1 MSGMTKPGPD
11 YAGRRK
17 RVQVSKACQRCRRLQ
32 KGCSETRPC
41 QRCVK
46 VGLEDQCSSA
56 GRKRGEER
64 AQQTVDRRTWSS
76 YPQLPASLS
85 PDTRHAANPLVGLL
99 ELEQPRCLPP
109 TSVVGYCV
117 RRFFAKLYPT
127 IPILSNEYVEMLLEE
142 AESLV
147 LPRREEAQCLLTALC
162 AVVLIQVEAPDVRL
176 FEADGIPHSCAEFG
190 RILFEK
196 AMSAR
201 HRLSSRFNPCLERA
215 LATFFLYAGHVSLF
229 HHSQAFYFLREAAT
243 LWLVLRVDERD
254 SLRRTLTDRLFWV
267 ILVSERSHGI
277 RYRRPLTLQVTPS
290 QRPDFGDGDADAAAD
305 DSSLS
310 GLRCLVALFRPLDT
324 TFFALLNQEST
335 TASVSSSLLIPLLDG
350 IQASIRNALEPQ
362 QTRLLCETQLA
373 NLRVT
378 QLWLLVIIWQLRLR
392 LGLLVEEPGVPCHLA
407 FHYPVEVGDEL
418 VAVWRTTSLESMR
431 VHGVGINEK
440 IFDVACAMADVL
452 SRVPTVKDNSGT
464 SGLENIQC
472 LRRLIHQLPGGES
485 TYDALLDEHISN
497 TLPNMLDN
505 NPGSGEAF

>member
-11 YAGRRK
+11 CAGRRK
-17 RVQVSKACQRCRRLQ
+17 RVQVSKACHRCRRLQ

-41 QRCVK
+41 QRCVR
-46 VGLEDQCSSA
+46 VGLEDQCSST

-64 AQQTVDRRTWSS
+64 AQQPLDGRAWLS

-85 PDTRHAANPLVGLL
+85 PETLYATNPLVGRLDV
-99 ELEQPRCLPP
+99 EQPRCLPP
-109 TSVVGYCV
+109 NSVVIHCT
-117 RRFFAKLYPT
+117 RAFFARLYPT
-127 IPILSNEYVEMLLEE
+127 IPILSNEYVDMLVEE
-142 AESLV
+142 AESIES
-147 LPRREEAQCLLTALC
+147 PRCDEAQCLLTALC
-162 AVVLIQVEAPDVRL
+162 AVVLIQVEAPAARL
-176 FEADGIPHSCAEFG
+176 FEADGILNTNADFG

-196 AMSAR
+196 AMAAR
-201 HRLSSRFNPCLERA
+201 NRLSLRFNPCLERA
-215 LATFFLYAGHVSLF
+215 LATFFLYAGHASLF
-229 HHSQAFYFLREAAT
+229 HHSQAFCFLREAAT
-243 LWLVLRVDERD
+243 LWMVLRVDERD
-254 SLRRTLTDRLFWV
+254 VLRRRLADRLFWV
-267 ILVSERSHGI
+267 ILISERAHGI

-290 QRPDFGDGDADAAAD
+290 QRPDLGDSDTATSAD
-305 DSSLS
+305 DLSLS
-310 GLRCLVALFRPLDT
+310 GLRCLVALFYPLDT

-335 TASVSSSLLIPLLDG
+335 PALASSALLIPLLDG

-362 QTRLLCETQLA
+362 QTKVLCETQLA

-378 QLWLLVIIWQLRLR
+378 QLWLLVILWQLRLR

-418 VAVWRTTSLESMR
+418 VGVLRTMSLESMR

-452 SRVPTVKDNSGT
+452 SRVLTVKDSGGA
-464 SGLENIQC
+464 SALENIRC
-472 LRRLIHQLPGGES
+472 LRRLIHHLPGGES

-505 NPGSGEAF
+505 DPGSGKAF